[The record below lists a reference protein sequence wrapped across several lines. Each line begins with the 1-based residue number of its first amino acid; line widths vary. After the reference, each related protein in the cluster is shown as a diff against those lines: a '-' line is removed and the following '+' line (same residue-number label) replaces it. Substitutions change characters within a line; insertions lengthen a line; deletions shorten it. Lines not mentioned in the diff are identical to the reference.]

1 VISVHSV
8 LLHAEINCIVKGI
21 LQVDLVEG
29 FGEIKE
35 RIQRL
40 ISVEIP
46 KLELCDVM
54 SLKVKG

>member
-1 VISVHSV
+1 M
-8 LLHAEINCIVKGI
+8 

-29 FGEIKE
+29 FAEIKD

-46 KLELCDVM
+46 KLELCNVM

>member
-1 VISVHSV
+1 M
-8 LLHAEINCIVKGI
+8 

-29 FGEIKE
+29 FPEIKDI
-35 RIQRL
+35 IQRL

>member
-1 VISVHSV
+1 
-8 LLHAEINCIVKGI
+8 
-21 LQVDLVEG
+21 VDLVEG
-29 FGEIKE
+29 FAEIKIKE

-40 ISVEIP
+40 ISIEIP

>member
-1 VISVHSV
+1 M
-8 LLHAEINCIVKGI
+8 

-29 FGEIKE
+29 FAEIKD
-35 RIQRL
+35 RIQRV

-54 SLKVKG
+54 SLEVKG

>member
-1 VISVHSV
+1 M
-8 LLHAEINCIVKGI
+8 

-29 FGEIKE
+29 FAEIKNK
-35 RIQRL
+35 IQIL

>member
-1 VISVHSV
+1 M
-8 LLHAEINCIVKGI
+8 

-29 FGEIKE
+29 FAEIKE
-35 RIQRL
+35 RIERL

-54 SLKVKG
+54 FLEVKG